1 MGKRLIS
8 IILLIF
14 LSLPMFTVV
23 ASASSSKTITCTK
36 YSYATCSG
44 EVTTTTSHVV
54 CSIGGED
61 ESLIKWTCKKCG
73 ATGSF
78 GACAHSHPTSNPT
91 EHTAKI
97 YTNNTYGYSGTSQ
110 TFTVYP
116 LTIAASD
123 GIKYSVSVTGATVTD
138 YVRGGAIVTIG
149 VSDVPSGYSVKA
161 ESEVGTY
168 IFTGSYSFSM
178 PRSSCTVQ
186 LSATTECNT
195 YVGQII
201 RGPARTQFY
210 YYSSDYFDI
219 TGIRY
224 SNPNGTYYYE
234 SGGFISKSINGS
246 LKIGNNTYDCSAWGE
261 TTDTTGSSPYVYA
274 NTHSSGDDWYGTF
287 IDTNILNTESLSI
300 TYTPSAQDIAN
311 GVKVGYLSE
320 FGKLS
325 SFTKPTSS
333 VTFSCKWFVI
343 YIPRDMRT
351 IVDPTSSFSSTS
363 VTKKYGDLAF
373 SAGFTTNSDG
383 TLSYTSSNAS
393 VATVS
398 STGSITITG
407 VGSTTITASTA
418 ETSSYY
424 ADSKTMTLTVSKGT
438 ISVSKKPS
446 ASSIQYGQ
454 TLSSSTITGGSTKNQ
469 AGNSVTG
476 AWSWKSPATVPNAG
490 TTSFAVI
497 FTPSDTINYN
507 Y

>member
-1 MGKRLIS
+1 MRKR
-8 IILLIF
+8 F
-14 LSLPMFTVV
+14 LSIVLLLSLSLSPVV
-23 ASASSSKTITCTK
+23 ASASANKTITCTT
-36 YSYATCSG
+36 YTTETCNG
-44 EVTTTTSHVV
+44 TVTTTTSHVV
-54 CSIGGED
+54 CSIGGEGQ
-61 ESLIKWTCKKCG
+61 SLIKWTCKKCG

-78 GACAHSHPTSNPT
+78 GACAHFHPTSNPT

-123 GIKYSVSVTGATVTD
+123 GIKYSVSVTGATATD
-138 YVRGGAIVTIG
+138 YVRGNASITIS
-149 VSDVPSGYSVKA
+149 VSNVPSGYSVKA

-168 IFTGSYSFSM
+168 IFAGSYSFSM

-186 LSATTECNT
+186 LSATTEYGT

-201 RGPARTQFY
+201 RGPGKTQFY
-210 YYSSDYFDI
+210 YYGLDYFDI
-219 TGIRY
+219 TGNTYPY
-224 SNPNGTYYYE
+224 SGGVYYE
-234 SGGFISKSINGS
+234 SGGFVSKSISGS
-246 LKIGNNTYDCSAWGE
+246 LETGSTTYDCSSWNE
-261 TTDTTGSSPYVYA
+261 STDATPIYA
-274 NTHSSGDDWYGTF
+274 NTHSSGDNWYGTF
-287 IDTNILNTESLSI
+287 IDRYTSNDGVYTY
-300 TYTPSAQDIAN
+300 TYTPSSQDIAN
-311 GVKVGYLSE
+311 GVKVGYLSK

-373 SAGFTTNSDG
+373 SAGFTTDSDG
-383 TLSYTSSNAS
+383 TLSYSSSNTS
-393 VATVS
+393 VATIS
-398 STGSITITG
+398 SSGSITITG

-438 ISVSKKPS
+438 ISVSTNPS

-454 TLSSSTITGGSTKNQ
+454 TLASSIITGGSTKNQ

-490 TTSFAVI
+490 TTSFTVI
-497 FTPSDTINYN
+497 FTPSDTTNYN

>member
-1 MGKRLIS
+1 
-8 IILLIF
+8 
-14 LSLPMFTVV
+14 MFTVV

-36 YSYATCSG
+36 YSYETCSG

-54 CSIGGED
+54 CSIGGEGK
-61 ESLIKWTCKKCG
+61 SLIKWTCKKCG

-116 LTIAASD
+116 LTIIASD
-123 GIKYSVSVTGATVTD
+123 GITYSVSIAGATVTD
-138 YVRGGAIVTIG
+138 YVRGGAGIKISV
-149 VSDVPSGYSVKA
+149 DNVPSGYRVKA
-161 ESEVGTY
+161 VSDVGTY
-168 IFTGSYSFSM
+168 IFTGNYSFSM
-178 PRSSCTVQ
+178 PYSSCTVQ
-186 LSATTECNT
+186 LSATTEYGT
-195 YVGQII
+195 YVGTIS
-201 RGPARTQFY
+201 RGPAKTQFY
-210 YYSSDYFDI
+210 YFGSDYFDI
-219 TGIRY
+219 IGNTY
-224 SNPNGTYYYE
+224 SYPGGVYYE
-234 SGGFISKSINGS
+234 SGGFVSKSISGS
-246 LKIGNNTYDCSAWGE
+246 LETESTTYDCSSWNE
-261 TTDTTGSSPYVYA
+261 STDATPIYA
-274 NTHSSGDDWYGTF
+274 NTHSSGDNWYGTF
-287 IDTNILNTESLSI
+287 IDRYTSNDGVYTY
-300 TYTPSAQDIAN
+300 TYTPSSQDIAN

-343 YIPRDMRT
+343 YIPRDMYT
-351 IVDPTSSFSSTS
+351 IIDPTSSFSSTS
-363 VTKKYGDLAF
+363 VAKKYGDLAF
-373 SAGFTTNSDG
+373 SAGFTTDSDG
-383 TLSYTSSNAS
+383 TLSYSSSNKS
-393 VATVS
+393 VATIS
-398 STGSITITG
+398 SSGSITITG

-454 TLSSSTITGGSTKNQ
+454 TLASSTITGGSTKNQ

-476 AWSWKSPATVPNAG
+476 AWSWKSPTTTPNAG
-490 TTSFAVI
+490 TTSFTVI
-497 FTPSDTINYN
+497 FTPSDTTNYN

>member
-1 MGKRLIS
+1 MRKKLLS
-8 IILLIF
+8 IVLLLPFF
-14 LSLPMFTVV
+14 LFSLSTVV
-23 ASASSSKTITCTK
+23 ASASGSKTITCTT
-36 YSYATCSG
+36 YSYQTCSG

-54 CSIGGED
+54 CSIGGEGK
-61 ESLIKWTCKKCG
+61 SLIKWTCKKCG

-116 LTIAASD
+116 LTIIASD
-123 GIKYSVSVTGATVTD
+123 GITYSVSVTGATTTD
-138 YVRGGAIVTIG
+138 YVRGGASVTIS
-149 VSDVPSGYSVKA
+149 VDNVPPGYRVKA

-186 LSATTECNT
+186 LLATTEYGT

-201 RGPARTQFY
+201 RGPGKTQFY
-210 YYSSDYFDI
+210 YYGSDYFDI
-219 TGIRY
+219 TG
-224 SNPNGTYYYE
+224 NTYPYPGGVYYE
-234 SGGFISKSINGS
+234 SGGFVSKSISGS
-246 LKIGNNTYDCSAWGE
+246 LETGSTTYDCSSWDE
-261 TTDTTGSSPYVYA
+261 TIDTTGYSPYVYA
-274 NTHSSGDDWYGTF
+274 NTHSSGDNWYGTF
-287 IDTNILNTESLSI
+287 IDRYTSNDGVYTY
-300 TYTPSAQDIAN
+300 TYTPSSQDIAN
-311 GVKVGYLSE
+311 GVKVGYLSK

-343 YIPRDMRT
+343 YIPRDMHT

-363 VTKKYGDLAF
+363 ATKKYGDLAF
-373 SAGFTTNSDG
+373 SAGFTTDSNG
-383 TLSYTSSNAS
+383 TLSYSSSNTS
-393 VATVS
+393 VATIS
-398 STGSITITG
+398 SSGLITITG

-424 ADSKTMTLTVSKGT
+424 ADSKTMALTVSKGT
-438 ISVSKKPS
+438 ISVSTKPS

-454 TLSSSTITGGSTKNQ
+454 TLASSTITGGSTKNQ
-469 AGNSVTG
+469 AGNSVAG
-476 AWSWKSPATVPNAG
+476 AWLWKSPTTVPNAG
-490 TTSFAVI
+490 ITSFTVI
-497 FTPSDTINYN
+497 FIPSDTVNYN